1 MMTREKLL
9 DKFDFSPYKKILN
22 DINPVVKVGK
32 VVEIIGLIIE
42 ADGPESS
49 IGDLCHIVSNDIEP
63 ISCEVVG
70 FRENRIL
77 LMPLGSIEGLKAG
90 AKVVNS
96 GSDMKVKVSDSLLGR
111 VLDGLGNPIDGL
123 GEIAADKYYSTSG
136 KLINPLKRKPIDEPL
151 SLGIRAIDG
160 LITVGKG
167 QRMGIFAGSGVGKS
181 TTLAMMAKNT
191 SADINVIAL
200 IGERGREVRE
210 FIEHTL
216 GADGMKRSV
225 VVVATSEQPS
235 LVKIKAAFVACAIAE
250 YFRDK
255 GKDVLFMLDS
265 VTRIALAQRE
275 VGLAVGEPPA
285 TRGYT
290 PSVFAL
296 MPKFLER
303 AGCNEYGT
311 ITGLYTVLVEGDDF
325 NEPVS
330 DTARSILDGH
340 IMLSRSLA
348 HKNHYPAIDIL
359 QSISRVM
366 NNIVEKEHKDAAGK
380 IRSLLAS
387 YAKNEDLINIGA
399 YQRGADP
406 LVDKAISLMDKIDR
420 YLIQSGEDK
429 TDYQTS
435 VSEIIRLAQM

>member
-1 MMTREKLL
+1 M

-49 IGDLCHIVSNDIEP
+49 IGDLCHIVSDDIEP

-111 VLDGLGNPIDGL
+111 VLDGLGNPIDAL

-216 GADGMKRSV
+216 GVDGMKRSV

-348 HKNHYPAIDIL
+348 HKNHYPAIDVL

-366 NNIVEKEHKDAAGK
+366 NNIVDKEHKDAAGK

>member
-1 MMTREKLL
+1 MEK
-9 DKFDFSPYKKILN
+9 FNFSTYKKILN
-22 DINPVVKVGK
+22 SVNPIAKIGK

-49 IGDLCHIVSNDIEP
+49 IGDLCHIISDDMPP
-63 ISCEVVG
+63 IWAEVVG
-70 FRENRIL
+70 FREDRIL
-77 LMPLGSIEGLKAG
+77 LMPLGSIDGLKAG
-90 AKVVNS
+90 AKVVNT
-96 GSDMKVKVSDSLLGR
+96 GEDMKVKVSDSLLGR

-123 GEIAADKYYSTSG
+123 GEISADKYYSTSG
-136 KLINPLKRKPIDEPL
+136 KLINPLARKPIDEPL
-151 SLGIRAIDG
+151 SLGIRAVDG
-160 LITVGKG
+160 LITIGKG

-216 GADGMKRSV
+216 GVEGMKRSI

-348 HKNHYPAIDIL
+348 HKNHYPAIDVL

-366 NNIVEKEHKDAAGK
+366 NNVVSKEHKEAAGK
-380 IRSLLAS
+380 IRALLAS

-406 LVDKAISLMDKIDR
+406 LTDKAIAIMDKIEG
-420 YLIQSGEDK
+420 YLIQSTDEK
-429 TDYQTS
+429 TNYETS
-435 VSEIIRLAQM
+435 VENLIKLAQL

>member
-1 MMTREKLL
+1 M

-49 IGDLCHIVSNDIEP
+49 IGDLCHVVSDDIEP

-348 HKNHYPAIDIL
+348 HKNHYPAIDVL

-366 NNIVEKEHKDAAGK
+366 NNIVDKEHKDAAGK